1 MEIKQL
7 LLGLSACLMV
17 GSATA
22 CYDSF
27 VGTDQEQSFSKA
39 SNSTVSRSQ
48 SAETTASATN
58 TMPKIQET
66 DKRSS
71 TTYSS
76 SAK

>member
-1 MEIKQL
+1 MGIKQL

-17 GSATA
+17 GSAAA

-39 SNSTVSRSQ
+39 SNSTIVRSQ

-58 TMPKIQET
+58 AMPKIQAT

-71 TTYSS
+71 PSYSS
-76 SAK
+76 STK

>member
-39 SNSTVSRSQ
+39 SNSTVSRPQ

-76 SAK
+76 STK

>member
-1 MEIKQL
+1 MGIKQL

-27 VGTDQEQSFSKA
+27 VGTEQEQSFSKA
-39 SNSTVSRSQ
+39 ANSSIAPSQ
-48 SAETTASATN
+48 SAETATSAAN
-58 TMPKIQET
+58 AMPKIQGT
-66 DKRSS
+66 DKRSAPS
-71 TTYSS
+71 YSS

>member
-1 MEIKQL
+1 MAIKQL
-7 LLGLSACLMV
+7 LLGLSTCLMV

-39 SNSTVSRSQ
+39 ANSSIARPQ
-48 SAETTASATN
+48 STETAASAAN
-58 TMPKIQET
+58 SIPKSQTT
-66 DKRSS
+66 DNRSAS
-71 TTYSS
+71 SYIS

>member
-1 MEIKQL
+1 MGSKQL
-7 LLGLSACLMV
+7 LLGLSACLMA

-27 VGTDQEQSFSKA
+27 VGTDQEQSFLKA
-39 SNSTVSRSQ
+39 SNSTIVRSQ

-58 TMPKIQET
+58 AMTKIQAT

-71 TTYSS
+71 SSYSS
-76 SAK
+76 STK

>member
-39 SNSTVSRSQ
+39 SNSTIVHQQ
-48 SAETTASATN
+48 SAETAASATN
-58 TMPKIQET
+58 AMPKIQET
-66 DKRSS
+66 DRRSS
-71 TTYSS
+71 TSYSS
-76 SAK
+76 STK

>member
-1 MEIKQL
+1 MGIKQL

-39 SNSTVSRSQ
+39 SNSTIVHQQ
-48 SAETTASATN
+48 SAETAASATN
-58 TMPKIQET
+58 TMSKIQAT

-71 TTYSS
+71 TSYSS
-76 SAK
+76 STK

>member
-1 MEIKQL
+1 MGIKQL
-7 LLGLSACLMV
+7 LLGLSVCMMV

-39 SNSTVSRSQ
+39 SNSTIAHQQ
-48 SAETTASATN
+48 SAETAASATN
-58 TMPKIQET
+58 AMPKIQET

-71 TTYSS
+71 TSYSS
-76 SAK
+76 STK

>member
-1 MEIKQL
+1 MGSMQL
-7 LLGLSACLMV
+7 LLGLSACLMA

-39 SNSTVSRSQ
+39 TDSTIARPQ
-48 SAETTASATN
+48 STETAVSATN
-58 TMPKIQET
+58 AMPKIQAT

-71 TTYSS
+71 PSYGSS
-76 SAK
+76 TK